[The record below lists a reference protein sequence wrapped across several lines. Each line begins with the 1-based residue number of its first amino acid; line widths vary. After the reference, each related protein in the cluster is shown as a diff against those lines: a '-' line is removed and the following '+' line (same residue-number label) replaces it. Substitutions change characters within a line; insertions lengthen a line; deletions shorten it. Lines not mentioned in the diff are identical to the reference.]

1 MTITLVDEAIAAGA
15 GRLKACAIVG
25 LSARSLK
32 RWAMH
37 PQDRRRGPTSAPSN
51 KLTVE
56 ERAEVLRVVNSEL
69 YRDLS
74 PNQIVPLLA
83 DDGVY
88 IASERTMYRVLEQ
101 EGLLRHRGRSRP
113 RSSAKPKA
121 HVAVAPNTV
130 WSWDITY
137 LKTTIR
143 GSFFFLYLVVD
154 VFSRKIVGAE
164 VYEDERADLSADLIE
179 TACAHERIDPGELA
193 LHADNGGPMKGS
205 TMLATLHRLG
215 VSASFSRPNVSDDNP
230 YSEALFR
237 TLKYHRTYP
246 RKPFASIQDA
256 RTWVLGFVAWYN
268 REHLHSGIRF
278 VSPADRHARRDTTI
292 LRRRHAVYTAARRR
306 TPRRWSRSTR
316 DWSAVGPVYLNPVV
330 TRERDGSSQTG
341 S

>member
-1 MTITLVDEAIAAGA
+1 MTLSLVDEAVAAGA
-15 GRLKACAIVG
+15 SRLKACAIVG
-25 LSARSLK
+25 LSRRSLK
-32 RWAMH
+32 RWRTQ
-37 PQDRRRGPTSAPSN
+37 PEDRRRGPTSAPSN
-51 KLTVE
+51 KLTAK
-56 ERAEVLRVVNSEL
+56 ERAEVLRVVNSET

-101 EGLLRHRGRSRP
+101 EGQLRHRGRSRP
-113 RSSAKPKA
+113 RSSGKPKA
-121 HVAVAPNTV
+121 HVAIAPNKV

-164 VYEDERADLSADLIE
+164 VYADERADLSADLLE
-179 TACAHERIDPGELA
+179 RACASEHIDAGELA

-230 YSEALFR
+230 FSEALFR

-246 RKPFASIQDA
+246 GTPFASIEDA
-256 RTWVLGFVAWYN
+256 REWVRRFVAWYN
-268 REHLHSGIRF
+268 SEHLHSGIRF
-278 VSPADRHARRDTTI
+278 VSPLDRHEGRDASI
-292 LRRRHAVYTAARRR
+292 LRRRHAVYRAARVR
-306 TPRRWSRSTR
+306 TPRRWSRTTR
-316 DWSAVGPVYLNPVV
+316 DWSVVGPVYLNPV
-330 TRERDGSSQTG
+330 THERDGVSRSS